1 MINLELIVGIT
12 GATGIQYGI
21 RLLEVLQKTPHKT
34 HLIVSPWGKK
44 NIEIET
50 TYKPEEVI
58 RMADYFHDYQNL
70 AANIS
75 SGSYPI
81 DGMVV
86 VPCSMKSLSA
96 MATGFTD
103 NLLNRAVD
111 VALKEKRKLV
121 LVPRET
127 PLHEIHLENMLKLSR
142 AGAILL
148 PPMPAFY
155 HNPQSIS
162 AIVDQT
168 VGKILDQFG
177 IEHQLFQRWEG
188 KNLGNC

>member
-1 MINLELIVGIT
+1 MEIIIGMT
-12 GATGIQYGI
+12 GATGIRYGL
-21 RLLEVLQKTPHKT
+21 RLLEVMKTTPHKS

-50 TYKPEEVI
+50 NKNPEEI
-58 RMADYFHDYQNL
+58 FQMADFFYDYNNL
-70 AANIS
+70 AASIS
-75 SGSYPI
+75 SGSYPM

-111 VALKEKRKLV
+111 VSLKEKRKLV

-127 PLHEIHLENMLKLSR
+127 PLHEIHLENMLKLAR
-142 AGAILL
+142 AGAIIL

-155 HNPQSIS
+155 HKPQSIE

-177 IEHQLFQRWEG
+177 IEHNLFQRWKG
-188 KNLGNC
+188 KDLNNK

>member
-1 MINLELIVGIT
+1 MEIIIGMT

-21 RLLEVLQKTPHKT
+21 RLLEVMQENTHKT
-34 HLIVSPWGKK
+34 HLIISPWGMK

-50 TYKPEEVI
+50 GYKPEEVI
-58 RMADYFHDYQNL
+58 KMADYFHDYKNL
-70 AANIS
+70 AASIS
-75 SGSYPI
+75 SGSYPV

-111 VALKEKRKLV
+111 VTLKEKRKLV

-127 PLHEIHLENMLKLSR
+127 PLHEIHLENMLKLAR
-142 AGAILL
+142 AGAIIL

-155 HNPQSIS
+155 HNPQSIQ

-168 VGKILDQFG
+168 VGKILDQLG
-177 IEHQLFQRWEG
+177 IKHHLFQRWEG
-188 KNLGNC
+188 KDLRDC

>member
-1 MINLELIVGIT
+1 MGIT

-34 HLIVSPWGKK
+34 HLIISPWGGK
-44 NIEIET
+44 NIKIET
-50 TYKPEEVI
+50 NYKLEEVI
-58 RMADYFHDYQNL
+58 QMADYFHDYKNL

-75 SGSYPI
+75 SGSFPI

-96 MATGFTD
+96 MSTGFTD

-111 VALKEKRKLV
+111 VSLKEKRKLV

-155 HNPQSIS
+155 HNPQSIQ

-177 IEHQLFQRWEG
+177 IEHQLFQRWGG
-188 KNLGNC
+188 KDLSNC